1 MGFILSLNSME
12 TRLLIRIQNF
22 FICQFMKFTLIK
34 YFKSSFESV
43 LVMNNND
50 NFIIV
55 ITIFY
60 NRIVCQNWQDC
71 THYNG
76 LELLLSL

>member
-55 ITIFY
+55 ITIF
-60 NRIVCQNWQDC
+60 
-71 THYNG
+71 
-76 LELLLSL
+76 